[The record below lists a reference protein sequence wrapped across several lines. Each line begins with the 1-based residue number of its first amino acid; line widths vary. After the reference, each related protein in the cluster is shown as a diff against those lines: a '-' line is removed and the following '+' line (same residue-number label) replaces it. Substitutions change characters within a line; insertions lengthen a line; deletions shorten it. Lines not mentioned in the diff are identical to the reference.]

1 MVLLFSLVRIFGGKD
16 ETPVPLCI
24 TVKVL
29 RADGDQIKIGIEA
42 PSRVTVNRKEVQRRM
57 EKPRLRGGL
66 STFPECQQP
75 TVVIGLTE

>member
-1 MVLLFSLVRIFGGKD
+1 MLVLSRRVGESIIIDG
-16 ETPVPLCI
+16 CI
-24 TVKVL
+24 AVKVL

-42 PSRVTVNRKEVQRRM
+42 PSRVTVNRKEVQGRM

-66 STFPECQQP
+66 STFSECQQP